1 VGCCRSFDALRR
13 TDPSVGSEALDV
25 LVRPGREDEADGW
38 NEAGRDPAA
47 AEDDVDE
54 GATGASVSVGE
65 RMDGLELRVRDR
77 RLDQRRMI
85 VAVDILDEIA
95 QQGFD
100 VVRRRRDEARR
111 VFHPLPR
118 STSGRFVER
127 SAPTWICAY
136 GAKAPIRTFGA

>member
-85 VAVDILDEIA
+85 VAVDIFDE
-95 QQGFD
+95 
-100 VVRRRRDEARR
+100 VVE
-111 VFHPLPR
+111 
-118 STSGRFVER
+118 
-127 SAPTWICAY
+127 
-136 GAKAPIRTFGA
+136 